1 MRLMRAYDADS
12 TTKVLQS
19 TTKCYKVLPNICLY
33 FVLQLDASEITT
45 YHDLINEII
54 FWLKV

>member
-1 MRLMRAYDADS
+1 MRLMRACDAAS

-19 TTKCYKVLPNICLY
+19 ITKYYKVLLNICLY

-45 YHDLINEII
+45 YHDLIHEII